1 VKVVLLHAF
10 PLDERMWEGLE
21 LDDVVAPRLY
31 GRGNSLE
38 GWGAQLLEELDG
50 EFAAVGASMG
60 GYCALELLRQAPERI
75 RALALVGSRA
85 EADSPE
91 RRVGRDATIR
101 HIEQDGVEAMWDELR
116 PRLFSE
122 FADSGV
128 VERARSLALEHTPE
142 ELIAAVEAMRDRS
155 DSSQTARGFFGP
167 ALVAAGGSD
176 AFFTPDEA
184 RTLAKSMQAASVY
197 VFAGCGHLPSLERP
211 DEFAHVLTELLAR
224 V

>member
-1 VKVVLLHAF
+1 MTVVLLHAF

-21 LDDVVAPRLY
+21 LEDSVAPRLY
-31 GRGNSLE
+31 GRGNSIEDWARRLLDELE
-38 GWGAQLLEELDG
+38 GDLVV
-50 EFAAVGASMG
+50 VGASMG
-60 GYCALELLRQAPERI
+60 GYCALELLRQAPQRV
-75 RALALVGSRA
+75 RALGLIGSRA

-91 RRVGRDATIR
+91 RRVGRDMTIR

-122 FADSGV
+122 FADAGV
-128 VERARSLALEHTPE
+128 VERAHSLALDHTPE
-142 ELIAAVEAMRDRS
+142 ELTAAVEAMRDRR
-155 DSSQTARGFFGP
+155 DSSQTARSFFGP

-184 RTLAKSMQAASVY
+184 RILAKSMPAASVY
-197 VFAGCGHLPSLERP
+197 VFAGSGHLPSLERP
-211 DEFAHVLTELLAR
+211 EEFAHVLAELLGR

>member
-1 VKVVLLHAF
+1 MKVVLLHAF

-31 GRGNSLE
+31 GRGNSIE
-38 GWGAQLLEELDG
+38 DWAAQLLDALDG
-50 EFAAVGASMG
+50 DFMAVGASMG
-60 GYCALELLRQAPERI
+60 GYCALELVRQAPQRV
-75 RALALVGSRA
+75 RALGLIGSRA

-101 HIEQDGVEAMWDELR
+101 HIEQEGVEAMWDELR

-122 FADSGV
+122 FADAAV
-128 VERARSLALEHTPE
+128 VERARSLALEHAPE
-142 ELIAAVEAMRDRS
+142 ELVAAVEAMRDRR

-184 RTLAKSMQAASVY
+184 RVLAKSMPAASVY
-197 VFAGCGHLPSLERP
+197 VFAGSGHLPSLERQ
-211 DEFAHVLTELLAR
+211 DEFRRVVTELLSR